1 MPGLSGR
8 RAPVPALTIAARRA
22 WLALLWLAAALL
34 LGSGM
39 ARAEPTFPPLS
50 GRVVDAAG
58 IIPADEKARLEQKLA
73 ALEQQTGRQLV
84 VATLADL
91 QGYDI
96 ADYGYQLGRSWG
108 IGQKDKNTGI
118 LLIVAPNE
126 RKVRIEVGYGL
137 EGTITDGLSTLIIQ
151 QQIVPRF
158 KAGDMP
164 GGIEAGADALIQ
176 QLALP
181 PEEAAQQ
188 AQVADRQVTQRR
200 QARGSGVDPGA
211 LFFVIV
217 IVIVFVLPAMRRA
230 FGGRRYRSDS
240 GLGPLILFEVLNQMS
255 HSERRGGWRDD
266 DWGGFGGGGGG
277 FSGGGGSFGGGGAS
291 GSW

>member
-8 RAPVPALTIAARRA
+8 TAPALRTPESPALRT
-22 WLALLWLAAALL
+22 WLALLGLALAIL
-34 LGSGM
+34 LGSGL

-58 IIPADEKARLEQKLA
+58 IIPADEKDRLEQKLA

-108 IGQKDKNTGI
+108 IGQKDKNTGV

-137 EGTITDGLSTLIIQ
+137 EGTITDGLSALIIQ

-164 GGIEAGADALIQ
+164 GGIEAGADALIE
-176 QLALP
+176 QLGLSP
-181 PEEAAQQ
+181 QEAARQ
-188 AQVADRQVTQRR
+188 AQAADRQVTERR
-200 QARGSGVDPGA
+200 QARDSGVDPGA
-211 LFFVIV
+211 LVFIFVIV
-217 IVIVFVLPAMRRA
+217 VFFVLPAMRRA
-230 FGGRRYRSDS
+230 FGGRRYQSDS

-255 HSERRGGWRDD
+255 RGHGGGGGWRDD
-266 DWGGFGGGGGG
+266 DGGGGG

-291 GSW
+291 GGW